1 MRWIKE
7 VFLNFKRSGLMSL
20 ISIGTITVTVTVL
33 GAYFLMHL
41 SLSAFI
47 EKVEKKLEIVVFL
60 QDNTAKD
67 KADNLITEASSLAGV
82 ESIKYV
88 TKWDAYQ
95 DFVKDSEMKL
105 VMESFSE
112 NPLPD
117 SLVVTMKSYN
127 KDTAR
132 KIADYFRQKQG
143 VEDVQ
148 YGADEIENLVNI
160 MNLVKMIAMAAG
172 IVFSLASVFVVSSII
187 KLTIYARRQDIY
199 IFRMVGATEGYIRM
213 PFVFEGIIHG
223 VMGGLIGWGLVYAV
237 VSALSFKI
245 WQETGINL
253 SAFFI
258 LKPEFMYAQF
268 LAGCAGA
275 GVLLG
280 LTGSLV
286 SQAGIDR

>member
-7 VFLNFKRSGLMSL
+7 VFLNFRRSGLMSL

-33 GAYFLMHL
+33 GAYFLMQL

-60 QDNTAKD
+60 QDNTPKD
-67 KADNLITEASSLAGV
+67 AVDNISTEASSLPGV
-82 ESIKYV
+82 SGIKYV

-95 DFVKDSEMKL
+95 DFIKDAEMKL

-117 SLVVTMKSYN
+117 SLVVSLKEYN
-127 KDTAR
+127 KENAQ
-132 KIADYFRQKQG
+132 KVADYFRSKQG

-148 YGADEIENLVNI
+148 YGAAEIENLVNI
-160 MNLVKMIAMAAG
+160 MNLIKMIAMAAG
-172 IVFSLASVFVVSSII
+172 IVFCLASVFVVSSII

-213 PFVFEGIIHG
+213 PFIFEGIIHG
-223 VMGGLIGWGLVYAV
+223 FMGGLIGWGLVYAV
-237 VSALSFKI
+237 VTALSYKI

-258 LKPEFMYAQF
+258 LKPEFIYVQF
-268 LAGCAGA
+268 LGACAASG
-275 GVLLG
+275 LFLG
-280 LTGSLV
+280 FTGSLV
-286 SQAGIDR
+286 SQAGMDK

>member
-1 MRWIKE
+1 MRWVKE

-20 ISIGTITVTVTVL
+20 ISVGTITVTVMVL
-33 GAYFLMHL
+33 GAYLLMHL
-41 SLSAFI
+41 SLTAFI
-47 EKVEKKLEIVVFL
+47 DKVEKKLEIVVFL
-60 QDNTAKD
+60 QDNTPKD
-67 KADNLITEASSLAGV
+67 KVDNMITEASSLEGV
-82 ESIKYV
+82 AAIKYV

-95 DFVKDSEMKL
+95 DFIKDAEMKAI
-105 VMESFSE
+105 MESFSE

-117 SLVVTMKSYN
+117 SLVVTMKAYN

-143 VEDVQ
+143 VEEVQ

-160 MNLVKMIAMAAG
+160 MDLVKMIAMAAG

-199 IFRMVGATEGYIRM
+199 VFRMVGATESYIRM
-213 PFVFEGIIHG
+213 PFIFEGIIHG
-223 VMGGLIGWGLVYAV
+223 MIGGVIGWGLVYAV
-237 VSALSFKI
+237 VTALSFKI

-268 LAGCAGA
+268 LGVCAGA

-280 LTGSLV
+280 FTGSVV